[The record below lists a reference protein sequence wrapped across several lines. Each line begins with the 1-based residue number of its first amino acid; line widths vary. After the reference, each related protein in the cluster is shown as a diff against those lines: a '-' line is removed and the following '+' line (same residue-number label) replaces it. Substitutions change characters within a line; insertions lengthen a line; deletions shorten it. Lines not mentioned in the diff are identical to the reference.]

1 MRPQDARSQPQRKR
15 HLPGAN
21 NELISFFRALKR
33 NIAFPACLFGKIEFL
48 FGKMVEKPLFPSY
61 FFGKIHSLFESASS
75 GVRVRF
81 DKCSREVRVRFETGS
96 RRVRVGFESGSAGL
110 RYPPKSSRNSP
121 EEIPKQSPV
130 WYEPGTC
137 LSPPYRVKWTECQWF
152 TGPIIFF

>member
-48 FGKMVEKPLFPSY
+48 FGKLVKKPLFSSY
-61 FFGKIHSLFESASS
+61 FFGKIYSLFESSSS

-81 DKCSREVRVRFETGS
+81 DKCSREVRDRFETGS
-96 RRVRVGFESGSAGL
+96 GQVRPAFDTHRKAVETHPKKSRSSPLSGTNLVPACPLHIG
-110 RYPPKSSRNSP
+110 
-121 EEIPKQSPV
+121 
-130 WYEPGTC
+130 
-137 LSPPYRVKWTECQWF
+137 
-152 TGPIIFF
+152 